1 MTPTISK
8 SCPQGNTQEPM
19 RLVIHG
25 PRWKNSMPYDAHAMT
40 VVVPNLIDHGWRFEA
55 NERLNRFEMFA
66 PKIEECAP

>member
-1 MTPTISK
+1 
-8 SCPQGNTQEPM
+8 M